1 MDITTIY
8 KAVVEGNAPAVE
20 AGVKQALDDKTGPE
34 VILNEALISA
44 MNEVGKRFQ
53 NGIFFVPEMLIAA
66 RAMKTGVAILKPLF
80 VESGIEPLGK
90 VVLGTVFGDMHDI
103 GKNLVGLMLEGAG
116 FEVIDIGVDIPA
128 EDFVA
133 AVKRDNPHVLGLS
146 ALLTTTMPSIGDVI
160 KALQEANL
168 RDGLTVV
175 VGGACLTEDLAMQLG
190 ADGYASDAA
199 SAVDKVKELT
209 GLGN

>member
-1 MDITTIY
+1 
-8 KAVVEGNAPAVE
+8 
-20 AGVKQALDDKTGPE
+20 
-34 VILNEALISA
+34 
-44 MNEVGKRFQ
+44 
-53 NGIFFVPEMLIAA
+53 
-66 RAMKTGVAILKPLF
+66 
-80 VESGIEPLGK
+80 
-90 VVLGTVFGDMHDI
+90 
-103 GKNLVGLMLEGAG
+103 MLEGAG

-133 AVKRDNPHVLGLS
+133 AVKRDNPQVLGLS

-175 VGGACLTEDLAMQLG
+175 VGGACLTEDLAMQFG

-199 SAVDKVKELT
+199 SAVDKVKELS